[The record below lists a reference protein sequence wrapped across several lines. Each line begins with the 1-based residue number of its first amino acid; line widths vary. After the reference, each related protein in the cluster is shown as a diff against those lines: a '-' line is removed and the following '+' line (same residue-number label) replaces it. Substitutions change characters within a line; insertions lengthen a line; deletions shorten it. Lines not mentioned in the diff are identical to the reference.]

1 MFYLYYK
8 KAVVHECLGF
18 IAAWLR
24 DRGCVRQGQG
34 QSCAGQLPLRNG
46 SEYEHV
52 GAVHQPMGW
61 FCLVCNRYCIKQD
74 FFYGTKQAGRGLT
87 QCLSGCGMMYLCLT
101 ITPVKSSNALWRK
114 SPNLTSTRA
123 HAIQI
128 LHSPTSQ
135 SFCAALSVQLH
146 AKYLSVNMLDPLN
159 LYDML

>member
-1 MFYLYYK
+1 MHEVFGIHSCMAEGQE
-8 KAVVHECLGF
+8 AVSG
-18 IAAWLR
+18 
-24 DRGCVRQGQG
+24 RGR
-34 QSCAGQLPLRNG
+34 AR
-46 SEYEHV
+46 
-52 GAVHQPMGW
+52 AVQVSFLWEMDPSVSMWELFMEW
-61 FCLVCNRYCIKQD
+61 FCLVCNRYCLKQD
-74 FFYGTKQAGRGLT
+74 FFYGTKQARRGLT

-101 ITPVKSSNALWRK
+101 ITPVKSSNALRRK
-114 SPNLTSTRA
+114 SPNLTSARS